1 MVELENKL
9 NIPPKFL
16 KKTVCAND
24 VNSVAENAVRDI
36 QSVGVMNRQY
46 LVFKRMIDIILA
58 LATLLIIALPML
70 IVILIV
76 YIDDPGDVIF
86 TQYRVGMG
94 GRRFKLYKLRTMR
107 RDTPKYMSTSEVDD
121 PNRYITRVGR
131 ILRRLSIDE
140 LPQLINVLKG
150 DMSIVGPRPLISD
163 EHEIHDLRM
172 KFGVYKIR
180 PGLTGLAQIR
190 GRDMVTPAD
199 KVRWDVRYLEE
210 LGFWTD
216 VKIVLSTIPKIIGG
230 NGFAEGFRNSAN
242 EKGGN
247 QALKITLIANDTTFI
262 YNLRR
267 EVLAKLV
274 EEGHQ
279 VTVLCQFR
287 SHREALEQIGCRLYD
302 IPIGRRST
310 NPLADLKLLC
320 RFFQILRTIK
330 PDVVLTNNIKP
341 NVYAGIVCHV
351 LGIKYIPNITG
362 LGTPVENPG
371 KLQFLATRLYKYGVA
386 GADNIFFQ
394 NEENVRFFEQ
404 HHMMSKKS
412 HVCLLPGSGVNL
424 QTHPALPYSPGDV
437 VHFLFVARLLKEK
450 GIELYLSAAKRIV
463 QNHPNVMF
471 HICGGCDDPKYLEAV
486 KEAEK
491 GGYIQYHGEQKDML
505 PYFQMAH
512 CVVHPSYYPEGM
524 SNVLLEAAA
533 SGRPVIA
540 TDRSGCRETVE
551 AGKTGYLIP
560 IKDEDAL
567 VAALE
572 DFLNLTWEQRA
583 ELGHAGRLKM
593 EYEFDRQ
600 IVVQKYL
607 DTLGAYYAPLCGV
620 RG

>member
-1 MVELENKL
+1 MIQIEDKL
-9 NIPPKFL
+9 DFPPEVL
-16 KKTVCAND
+16 KKIACANGVHSID
-24 VNSVAENAVRDI
+24 ENAVSDLKF
-36 QSVGVMNRQY
+36 VGVRNRPY
-46 LVFKRMIDIILA
+46 LIFKRVMDIILA
-58 LATLLIIALPML
+58 LVALFIIAIPML
-70 IVILIV
+70 IVFLIV
-76 YIDDPGDVIF
+76 YIDDPGNVIF
-86 TQYRVGMG
+86 AQYRVGRG

-121 PNRYITRVGR
+121 PNRYITRVGH

-210 LGFWTD
+210 FGFWTD

-242 EKGGN
+242 EKEGN

-279 VTVLCQFR
+279 VTVLCQFL

-310 NPLADLKLLC
+310 NPFADLKLLS
-320 RFFQILRTIK
+320 RFFQILSTIK
-330 PDVVLTNNIKP
+330 PDFVFTNNIKP
-341 NVYAGIVCHV
+341 NVYAGIVCRA

-362 LGTPVENPG
+362 LGTAVENPG

-404 HHMMSKKS
+404 HNMMPKNA

-424 QTHPALPYSPGDV
+424 QAHPELPYLPGEV

-450 GIELYLSAAKRIV
+450 GIELYLSAAKRIA
-463 QNHPNVMF
+463 QDHPNVMF

-491 GGYIQYHGEQKDML
+491 TGYIQYHGEQKDMR

-540 TDRSGCRETVE
+540 TDRSGCRETVD

-607 DTLGAYYAPLCGV
+607 DTLGACHAPLCGV
-620 RG
+620 RV